1 VEGPDDVS
9 EGETFLLV
17 MAVRR
22 NRSFRGGSED
32 SRGRES
38 LLPDHVEPKGDEV
51 SKTTDVEGSRLF
63 VDLGREGKKESVT
76 WKEKGERERMHRTHL

>member
-1 VEGPDDVS
+1 MEGPDDVS
-9 EGETFLLV
+9 EGETLLLV

-22 NRSFRGGSED
+22 NRFFRGGSEN

-51 SKTTDVEGSRLF
+51 SKTTDVKSSRLL
-63 VDLGREGKKESVT
+63 VDLGRDVGQKGLATRE
-76 WKEKGERERMHRTHL
+76 EKGKS